1 MSKIFEQGK
10 NELVIH
16 QDVARMRGTLTSI
29 QSKGMNSILKRSFE
43 QLQNNRTRTKFVFD
57 TDTLLEDMQL
67 DYKMGK
73 KSKIETIYKPLDELS
88 NKKFIW
94 GTDKKINQAV
104 FMQEFEITDETVTI
118 VFSNY
123 IRNKLEV
130 INNALIINDFVTLQS
145 FKSVY
150 AERLYKQIQMWKD
163 KGELILSV
171 KDFKDF
177 LGVPKSSAY
186 TRMTN
191 MKTKVLKVAIK
202 EINEKSNFE
211 LHYEDIK
218 KGRSITHFKF
228 LWLYHDPAKYEKM
241 EIDKRKR
248 EIKKLLNK
256 YVRLRNGEKY
266 KIVKYKIFDYESE
279 DIGVITLQDIGG
291 GSIKVH
297 YRHIDEVKKFLIEN
311 ETAETKLY
319 FTDLKNQ
326 EMQEAIDK
334 LKKLT
339 EKKKMI

>member
-163 KGELILSV
+163 KGELILSI

-248 EIKKLLNK
+248 EIKKLINMDF
-256 YVRLRNGEKY
+256 
-266 KIVKYKIFDYESE
+266 IVICC
-279 DIGVITLQDIGG
+279 GGGGGMLQDSTSTAKRMITGRPKAEQMKAAG
-291 GSIKVH
+291 LPNLATACLSCHRQLGELSKHYKLGIKV
-297 YRHIDEVKKFLIEN
+297 DTVASLASEALI
-311 ETAETKLY
+311 L
-319 FTDLKNQ
+319 
-326 EMQEAIDK
+326 
-334 LKKLT
+334 
-339 EKKKMI
+339 